1 MLKYYRYL
9 FQLRRELYFWNLR
22 RRAVRQGIVS
32 GRRIWSAFGV
42 VMYGQRL
49 VRAALRPAPEAVAT
63 VRMRPGA
70 AVQIQTIDPRSEPN
84 G

>member
-1 MLKYYRYL
+1 VVKYYRYL
-9 FQLRRELYFWNLR
+9 FQLRRELYFWGLR

-32 GRRIWSAFGV
+32 GRRIWYAAGV

-49 VRAALRPAPEAVAT
+49 IRAALRPAPEVVAT
-63 VRMRPGA
+63 VRMRPGGT
-70 AVQIQTIDPRSEPN
+70 VQIQTIDPRSEAS

>member
-1 MLKYYRYL
+1 VLRYYRFL

-22 RRAVRQGIVS
+22 RRAMRQGIVT
-32 GRRIWSAFGV
+32 GRRRWYAAGV

-49 VRAALRPAPEAVAT
+49 IRGALKSTPEVVAT

-70 AVQIQTIDPRSEPN
+70 AVEIQTIDPRSEPS